1 MLLLKIYLSL
11 TNYIYMYVL
20 NYLLLLPQRRLTF
33 ITYLIKRI
41 TINIIKDFSSNQDC
55 IKSVS

>member
-1 MLLLKIYLSL
+1 
-11 TNYIYMYVL
+11 MYVL
-20 NYLLLLPQRRLTF
+20 NYLLLLAQRRLTF

-41 TINIIKDFSSNQDC
+41 TINVKKDFSSNQDC

>member
-1 MLLLKIYLSL
+1 MYV
-11 TNYIYMYVL
+11 YVL

-41 TINIIKDFSSNQDC
+41 TINIKRI
-55 IKSVS
+55 SVQTKIV